1 MSEETQRR
9 LITILATGMSS
20 VLASQ
25 LSEKFLDVPEER
37 GVQDDIK
44 EALLKATF
52 TLASTVAASMIIRNV
67 VSKRWGS

>member
-37 GVQDDIK
+37 GVQDDVK